1 MVVLPGIRIGKG
13 AIVGAN
19 AVVKSDVAPMTIV
32 AGVPAIQIGVRE

>member
-19 AVVKSDVAPMTIV
+19 AVVTKDVAPMTIV
-32 AGVPAIQIGVRE
+32 AGIQAKLTDIRE